1 MARRRRS
8 FFFDNINK
16 KLLTDTTKNT
26 KDVKDDVDAA
36 VVANNHIM
44 TKEEIQDEISSTLTT
59 DGYATQTYVNS
70 TVSTS
75 NTALKS
81 YVDTNF
87 STTTAMN
94 TAIASSNTAMKT
106 YVDNEV
112 ASVDLSS
119 YSTTIQM
126 NTAIASSNT
135 AMKTYVDNEVAGIV
149 DSAPGTLNTL
159 NELAAALGDDANF
172 STTTATSLGNRLR
185 IDTAAQGLTGTQQTN
200 ALTNLG
206 ITASLTEL
214 NKLDGV
220 TASTTE
226 LNYLDG
232 VTSNIQTQLDGKQAS
247 GSYLTG
253 NQTITLSG
261 DVSGSGTTSIVVT
274 VADDSHNHII
284 SNVDGLQAALDA
296 RVTSLADLS
305 ITATAT
311 ELNYVDGVTSNI
323 QTQLNAKANLSGAT
337 FTGGVVALH
346 YIETK
351 VTAASGTGTKTFNLN
366 SGSSFEYTGTGAGF
380 TAAFSNVPGTNTISW
395 TLKTTNSGTI
405 TWPAGVNWSEG
416 VTPPPSSGTDIYSF
430 ISIAGT
436 IYGSLAM
443 RNAS

>member
-1 MARRRRS
+1 MALIKIGILRNFLS
-8 FFFDNINK
+8 TGIDDN
-16 KLLTDTTKNT
+16 
-26 KDVKDDVDAA
+26 A
-36 VVANNHIM
+36 
-44 TKEEIQDEISSTLTT
+44 
-59 DGYATQTYVNS
+59 
-70 TVSTS
+70 TS
-75 NTALKS
+75 NALTIDANENATFANSVTATSFSGDGSGLTGVTS
-81 YVDTNF
+81 YTDSDTAAYLSANGYD
-87 STTTAMN
+87 TATN
-94 TAIASSNTAMKT
+94 IIASIT
-106 YVDNEV
+106 
-112 ASVDLSS
+112 
-119 YSTTIQM
+119 
-126 NTAIASSNT
+126 
-135 AMKTYVDNEVAGIV
+135 
-149 DSAPGTLNTL
+149 DSAPGTLDTL

-172 STTTATSLGNRLR
+172 ASTTATSLGNRLR
-185 IDTAAQGLTGTQQTN
+185 VDTAAQGLTGTQQTN

-206 ITASLTEL
+206 LT
-214 NKLDGV
+214 
-220 TASTTE
+220 STVAE
-226 LNYLDG
+226 LNYVDG

-274 VADDSHNHII
+274 IADDSHNHII
-284 SNVDGLQAALDA
+284 SNVDGLQTALDA
-296 RVTSLADLS
+296 KVASLADLS
-305 ITATAT
+305 VTATAT

-337 FTGGVVALH
+337 FTGGVLAIH

-351 VTAASGTGTKTFNLN
+351 VSAASGTGTKTFNLN

-405 TWPAGVNWSEG
+405 TWPAGVEWSEG
-416 VTPPPSSGTDIYSF
+416 VVPSPSSGTDIYSF